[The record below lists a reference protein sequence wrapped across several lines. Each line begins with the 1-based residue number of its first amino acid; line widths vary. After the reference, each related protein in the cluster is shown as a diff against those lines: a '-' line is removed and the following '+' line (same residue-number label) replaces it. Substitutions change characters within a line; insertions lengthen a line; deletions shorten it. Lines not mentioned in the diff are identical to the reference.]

1 MAICLFGCGGGVQSL
16 FVQYPNTPKLLEGV
30 HHLVSQCFSPLK
42 TNLGIWEQLKDM
54 LIIQIIRLI
63 LASGQ
68 HTIQIDN
75 YRLFLSHAMNVS
87 FYTQSILHVD
97 RGTNL
102 IHLSK
107 SSRAYFVSF
116 VFPLQV
122 LWGVV
127 VMSLVLL
134 ISCGV
139 FLWQP
144 TVIGYFY
151 QNTLSLL
158 CSGRTGWS
166 W

>member
-1 MAICLFGCGGGVQSL
+1 MIISTLNNLFLFFLNGWNLLRNGVLSFKNSL
-16 FVQYPNTPKLLEGV
+16 NKT
-30 HHLVSQCFSPLK
+30 LK
-42 TNLGIWEQLKDM
+42 MWKEVNIFMETVVEQLKDM

-107 SSRAYFVSF
+107 SSRAYFASFFRRKFCEVS
-116 VFPLQV
+116 L
-122 LWGVV
+122 
-127 VMSLVLL
+127 
-134 ISCGV
+134 SCH
-139 FLWQP
+139 FC
-144 TVIGYFY
+144 F
-151 QNTLSLL
+151 S
-158 CSGRTGWS
+158 
-166 W
+166 